1 MVLLSWLSQQRQ
13 ATSSTGGFA
22 WYGSDS
28 QQNDLQ
34 KQRIQKENG
43 ERNRQTKGMY
53 THTHSHHDVE
63 RFSHMISG
71 HNDDQNS
78 PNA

>member
-34 KQRIQKENG
+34 EQRIQKENG

-53 THTHSHHDVE
+53 THTLA
-63 RFSHMISG
+63 
-71 HNDDQNS
+71 
-78 PNA
+78 P